1 MENNYKVILE
11 TDEGTQTLTTPEEKS
26 EAVADL
32 VKAAAH
38 LYRNDAAGSLDML
51 VSAKGIIN
59 NMLRGLHGREE
70 LENRDLDNRAARIIK
85 DESNEDTG
93 KLHILEA
100 VQAAGTTGITLTA
113 ENIGNYD
120 FSGLEFAP
128 ADAKKDA
135 IIRKIA
141 ESLLEAVVPEDADS
155 SEEAEL
161 ECDICCGGY
170 NGGVYNCNV
179 HVKKLKSGDFVTS
192 IIDNTEE

>member
-1 MENNYKVILE
+1 MENNWKVIFE

-38 LYRNDAAGSLDML
+38 LYRSDAASSLDML

-100 VQAAGTTGITLTA
+100 VQAAGEAGITLTA

-120 FSGLEFAP
+120 FSGLEFIP
-128 ADAKKDA
+128 A
-135 IIRKIA
+135 
-141 ESLLEAVVPEDADS
+141 E
-155 SEEAEL
+155 
-161 ECDICCGGY
+161 
-170 NGGVYNCNV
+170 
-179 HVKKLKSGDFVTS
+179 
-192 IIDNTEE
+192 TEEE

>member
-32 VKAAAH
+32 VKIAAH
-38 LYRNDAAGSLDML
+38 LYRNDAAGSLDLL
-51 VSAKGIIN
+51 VSAKSIID

-100 VQAAGTTGITLTA
+100 VQAAGEAGIILTA

-120 FSGLEFAP
+120 FSGLEF
-128 ADAKKDA
+128 DT
-135 IIRKIA
+135 A
-141 ESLLEAVVPEDADS
+141 E
-155 SEEAEL
+155 
-161 ECDICCGGY
+161 
-170 NGGVYNCNV
+170 
-179 HVKKLKSGDFVTS
+179 
-192 IIDNTEE
+192 TEEE

>member
-11 TDEGTQTLTTPEEKS
+11 TDEGTQTLITPTEKAA
-26 EAVADL
+26 AVSDL

-38 LYRNDAAGSLDML
+38 FYPTNAATSLDLL
-51 VSAKGIIN
+51 VSAKSIID

-100 VQAAGTTGITLTA
+100 VQAAGATGITLTA

-120 FSGLEFAP
+120 FSGLE
-128 ADAKKDA
+128 
-135 IIRKIA
+135 
-141 ESLLEAVVPEDADS
+141 L
-155 SEEAEL
+155 
-161 ECDICCGGY
+161 
-170 NGGVYNCNV
+170 
-179 HVKKLKSGDFVTS
+179 VTS
-192 IIDNTEE
+192 ETEEE

>member
-26 EAVADL
+26 EAVANL

-51 VSAKGIIN
+51 VAAKSIID

-85 DESNEDTG
+85 DESTG

-100 VQAAGTTGITLTA
+100 AKAAGEAGIILTA

-120 FSGLEFAP
+120 FSGLEFVP
-128 ADAKKDA
+128 A
-135 IIRKIA
+135 
-141 ESLLEAVVPEDADS
+141 E
-155 SEEAEL
+155 
-161 ECDICCGGY
+161 
-170 NGGVYNCNV
+170 
-179 HVKKLKSGDFVTS
+179 
-192 IIDNTEE
+192 TEEE

>member
-26 EAVADL
+26 GAVSDL

-38 LYRNDAAGSLDML
+38 LYRNDAAGSLDLL
-51 VSAKGIIN
+51 VAAKSIID

-85 DESNEDTG
+85 DEAEDTE

-100 VQAAGTTGITLTA
+100 VQAAGATGITLTA

-120 FSGLEFAP
+120 FSGLEFVP
-128 ADAKKDA
+128 AETRKDD
-135 IIRKIA
+135 IIREIA
-141 ESLLEAVVPEDADS
+141 ESLLEVVIPEDADS
-155 SEEAEL
+155 SEEAKL

-170 NGGVYNCNV
+170 HGGVYNCNV
-179 HVKKLKSGDFVTS
+179 HVKKLKNGDFVTS
-192 IIDNTEE
+192 IIDNAEE

>member
-32 VKAAAH
+32 VKIAAH
-38 LYRNDAAGSLDML
+38 LYRNDAAGSLDLL
-51 VSAKGIIN
+51 VSAKSIID

-70 LENRDLDNRAARIIK
+70 LENRDLDNRAARIIN
-85 DESNEDTG
+85 DESTE

-100 VQAAGTTGITLTA
+100 VQAAGEAGITLTA

-120 FSGLEFAP
+120 FSGLEFVP

-170 NGGVYNCNV
+170 HGGVYNCNV
-179 HVKKLKSGDFVTS
+179 HVKKLKNGDFVTS

>member
-51 VSAKGIIN
+51 VAAKSIIN

-70 LENRDLDNRAARIIK
+70 LENRDLDNRAARIIN
-85 DESNEDTG
+85 DESTG

-100 VQAAGTTGITLTA
+100 AKAAGESGIILTA

-120 FSGLEFAP
+120 FSGLEFVP
-128 ADAKKDA
+128 A
-135 IIRKIA
+135 
-141 ESLLEAVVPEDADS
+141 
-155 SEEAEL
+155 EE
-161 ECDICCGGY
+161 
-170 NGGVYNCNV
+170 
-179 HVKKLKSGDFVTS
+179 
-192 IIDNTEE
+192 

>member
-38 LYRNDAAGSLDML
+38 LYRNDAAGSLDLL
-51 VSAKGIIN
+51 VSAKSIIN

-70 LENRDLDNRAARIIK
+70 LENRNLDNRAARIIK
-85 DESNEDTG
+85 DESTE

-100 VQAAGTTGITLTA
+100 VQAAGEAGITLTA

-120 FSGLEFAP
+120 FSGLEFVP

-179 HVKKLKSGDFVTS
+179 HVKKLKNGDFVTG
-192 IIDNTEE
+192 IIDNVEE

>member
-1 MENNYKVILE
+1 MENDVCKAIFLE
-11 TDEGTQTLTTPEEKS
+11 TDEGEQTLITPEEKATVVS
-26 EAVADL
+26 DL

-38 LYRNDAAGSLDML
+38 LYRSDAASSLDML

-100 VQAAGTTGITLTA
+100 VQAAGTTGIILTA

-120 FSGLEFAP
+120 FSGLEFVP
-128 ADAKKDA
+128 A
-135 IIRKIA
+135 
-141 ESLLEAVVPEDADS
+141 E
-155 SEEAEL
+155 
-161 ECDICCGGY
+161 
-170 NGGVYNCNV
+170 
-179 HVKKLKSGDFVTS
+179 
-192 IIDNTEE
+192 TEEE

>member
-51 VSAKGIIN
+51 VAAKSIID

-70 LENRDLDNRAARIIK
+70 LEKRDLDNRAARIIK
-85 DESNEDTG
+85 DESNEDTE
-93 KLHILEA
+93 KTHILEA
-100 VQAAGTTGITLTA
+100 VQAAGEAGITLTA

-120 FSGLEFAP
+120 FSGLELVT
-128 ADAKKDA
+128 
-135 IIRKIA
+135 A
-141 ESLLEAVVPEDADS
+141 E
-155 SEEAEL
+155 
-161 ECDICCGGY
+161 
-170 NGGVYNCNV
+170 
-179 HVKKLKSGDFVTS
+179 
-192 IIDNTEE
+192 TEEE

>member
-51 VSAKGIIN
+51 VAAKSIIN

-70 LENRDLDNRAARIIK
+70 LENRNLDNRAARIIK
-85 DESNEDTG
+85 DESKEDTE

-100 VQAAGTTGITLTA
+100 VQAAGGTGITLTA

-120 FSGLEFAP
+120 FSGLEFVP

-141 ESLLEAVVPEDADS
+141 ESLLEAVIPEDADN

-179 HVKKLKSGDFVTS
+179 HVKKLKNGDFVTG
-192 IIDNTEE
+192 IIDNVEE

>member
-38 LYRNDAAGSLDML
+38 LYRSDAASSLDML

-85 DESNEDTG
+85 DEAEDTV

-100 VQAAGTTGITLTA
+100 VQAAGEAGIVLTT

-120 FSGLEFAP
+120 FSGLEFIP
-128 ADAKKDA
+128 A
-135 IIRKIA
+135 
-141 ESLLEAVVPEDADS
+141 E
-155 SEEAEL
+155 
-161 ECDICCGGY
+161 
-170 NGGVYNCNV
+170 
-179 HVKKLKSGDFVTS
+179 
-192 IIDNTEE
+192 TEEK

>member
-51 VSAKGIIN
+51 VAAKSIIN

-70 LENRDLDNRAARIIK
+70 LENRNLDNRAARIIK
-85 DESNEDTG
+85 DESTG

-100 VQAAGTTGITLTA
+100 VQAAGEAGIILTA
-113 ENIGNYD
+113 DNIGDFD

-128 ADAKKDA
+128 A
-135 IIRKIA
+135 
-141 ESLLEAVVPEDADS
+141 E
-155 SEEAEL
+155 
-161 ECDICCGGY
+161 
-170 NGGVYNCNV
+170 
-179 HVKKLKSGDFVTS
+179 
-192 IIDNTEE
+192 TEEE

>member
-38 LYRNDAAGSLDML
+38 LYTSDAVGSLDML
-51 VSAKGIIN
+51 VAAKSIID

-85 DESNEDTG
+85 DESNEDTE
-93 KLHILEA
+93 KTHILEA
-100 VQAAGTTGITLTA
+100 VQAAGATGITLTA

-120 FSGLEFAP
+120 FSGLEFVP
-128 ADAKKDA
+128 A
-135 IIRKIA
+135 
-141 ESLLEAVVPEDADS
+141 E
-155 SEEAEL
+155 
-161 ECDICCGGY
+161 
-170 NGGVYNCNV
+170 
-179 HVKKLKSGDFVTS
+179 
-192 IIDNTEE
+192 TEEE

>member
-11 TDEGTQTLTTPEEKS
+11 TDEGTQTLITPEEKS

-38 LYRNDAAGSLDML
+38 LYRNDAVGSLDLL
-51 VSAKGIIN
+51 VAAKSIID

-85 DESNEDTG
+85 DESTG

-100 VQAAGTTGITLTA
+100 VQAAGTAGITLTA

-120 FSGLEFAP
+120 FSGLEFVP
-128 ADAKKDA
+128 A
-135 IIRKIA
+135 
-141 ESLLEAVVPEDADS
+141 E
-155 SEEAEL
+155 
-161 ECDICCGGY
+161 
-170 NGGVYNCNV
+170 
-179 HVKKLKSGDFVTS
+179 
-192 IIDNTEE
+192 TEEE

>member
-32 VKAAAH
+32 VKIAAH
-38 LYRNDAAGSLDML
+38 LYRNDAAGSLDLL
-51 VSAKGIIN
+51 VAAKSIIN

-85 DESNEDTG
+85 DEAEDTV

-120 FSGLEFAP
+120 FSGLELVT
-128 ADAKKDA
+128 
-135 IIRKIA
+135 A
-141 ESLLEAVVPEDADS
+141 E
-155 SEEAEL
+155 
-161 ECDICCGGY
+161 
-170 NGGVYNCNV
+170 
-179 HVKKLKSGDFVTS
+179 
-192 IIDNTEE
+192 TEEE

>member
-32 VKAAAH
+32 VKIAAH
-38 LYRNDAAGSLDML
+38 LYRNDAVGSLDLL
-51 VSAKGIIN
+51 VAAKSIID

-85 DESNEDTG
+85 DESTE

-100 VQAAGTTGITLTA
+100 AKAAGEAGIILTA

-120 FSGLEFAP
+120 FSGLEFVP
-128 ADAKKDA
+128 A
-135 IIRKIA
+135 
-141 ESLLEAVVPEDADS
+141 
-155 SEEAEL
+155 EE
-161 ECDICCGGY
+161 
-170 NGGVYNCNV
+170 
-179 HVKKLKSGDFVTS
+179 
-192 IIDNTEE
+192 

>member
-11 TDEGTQTLTTPEEKS
+11 ADEGTQTLTTPEEKS

-51 VSAKGIIN
+51 VAAKSIID

-70 LENRDLDNRAARIIK
+70 LEKRDLDNRAARIIK
-85 DESNEDTG
+85 DESNEDTE

-100 VQAAGTTGITLTA
+100 VQAAGEAGIILTA

-120 FSGLEFAP
+120 FSGLEFDTSKSEFVP
-128 ADAKKDA
+128 A
-135 IIRKIA
+135 
-141 ESLLEAVVPEDADS
+141 E
-155 SEEAEL
+155 
-161 ECDICCGGY
+161 
-170 NGGVYNCNV
+170 
-179 HVKKLKSGDFVTS
+179 
-192 IIDNTEE
+192 TEEE

>member
-51 VSAKGIIN
+51 VAAKSIIN

-85 DESNEDTG
+85 DESTG

-100 VQAAGTTGITLTA
+100 VQAAGEAGIILTA

-120 FSGLEFAP
+120 FSGLELVT
-128 ADAKKDA
+128 
-135 IIRKIA
+135 A
-141 ESLLEAVVPEDADS
+141 E
-155 SEEAEL
+155 
-161 ECDICCGGY
+161 
-170 NGGVYNCNV
+170 
-179 HVKKLKSGDFVTS
+179 
-192 IIDNTEE
+192 TEEE

>member
-38 LYRNDAAGSLDML
+38 LYRNDAVGSLDLL
-51 VSAKGIIN
+51 VAAKSIIN

-70 LENRDLDNRAARIIK
+70 LENRNLDNRAARIIK
-85 DESNEDTG
+85 DESTE

-100 VQAAGTTGITLTA
+100 VQAAGETGITLTA
-113 ENIGNYD
+113 DNIGDFD

-141 ESLLEAVVPEDADS
+141 ESLLEAVIPEDADS

-179 HVKKLKSGDFVTS
+179 HVKKLKNGDFVTS

>member
-11 TDEGTQTLTTPEEKS
+11 TDEGTQTITTPEEKS

-32 VKAAAH
+32 VKAAAK
-38 LYRNDAAGSLDML
+38 LYGSDAVGSLDML

-70 LENRDLDNRAARIIK
+70 LEKRDLDNRAARIIK
-85 DESNEDTG
+85 DESNEDTE
-93 KLHILEA
+93 KPHILEA
-100 VQAAGTTGITLTA
+100 AKAAGEAGITLTA
-113 ENIGNYD
+113 DNIGDFD

-141 ESLLEAVVPEDADS
+141 ESLLEAVIPEDADS

-161 ECDICCGGY
+161 ECDIYCGGY

-179 HVKKLKSGDFVTS
+179 HVKKLKNGDFVTG
-192 IIDNTEE
+192 IIDNVEE

>member
-32 VKAAAH
+32 VKIAAH
-38 LYRNDAAGSLDML
+38 LYRNDAVGSLDLL
-51 VSAKGIIN
+51 VAAKSIID

-85 DESNEDTG
+85 DESTE

-100 VQAAGTTGITLTA
+100 AKAAGEAGIILTA

-120 FSGLEFAP
+120 FSGLEFDP
-128 ADAKKDA
+128 A
-135 IIRKIA
+135 
-141 ESLLEAVVPEDADS
+141 
-155 SEEAEL
+155 EE
-161 ECDICCGGY
+161 
-170 NGGVYNCNV
+170 
-179 HVKKLKSGDFVTS
+179 
-192 IIDNTEE
+192 

>member
-11 TDEGTQTLTTPEEKS
+11 TDEGTQTLTTPTEKAA
-26 EAVADL
+26 AVSDL

-38 LYRNDAAGSLDML
+38 FYPTNAATSLDLL
-51 VSAKGIIN
+51 VSAKSIID

-120 FSGLEFAP
+120 FSGLELVT
-128 ADAKKDA
+128 
-135 IIRKIA
+135 A
-141 ESLLEAVVPEDADS
+141 E
-155 SEEAEL
+155 
-161 ECDICCGGY
+161 
-170 NGGVYNCNV
+170 
-179 HVKKLKSGDFVTS
+179 
-192 IIDNTEE
+192 TEEE

>member
-38 LYRNDAAGSLDML
+38 FYPTNAATSLDLL
-51 VSAKGIIN
+51 VSAKSIID

-85 DESNEDTG
+85 DESNEDTE

-100 VQAAGTTGITLTA
+100 VQAAGEAVIILTA

-120 FSGLEFAP
+120 FSGLEFVP
-128 ADAKKDA
+128 A
-135 IIRKIA
+135 
-141 ESLLEAVVPEDADS
+141 
-155 SEEAEL
+155 EE
-161 ECDICCGGY
+161 
-170 NGGVYNCNV
+170 
-179 HVKKLKSGDFVTS
+179 
-192 IIDNTEE
+192 